1 MDLSASPPAGTKH
14 HHFLS
19 PAHGRNERRMWL
31 VIALTAVTMVAEIV
45 GGYWLGSMAL
55 LADGWHMASHA
66 GALGL
71 AAAAYGIA
79 RARAADPRF
88 SLGTGKVGDLAAFA
102 SAIALGL
109 MALLIAIESVDRLI
123 APQAIHFREAM
134 LVAVVG
140 LLVNL
145 ASAWLLGHD
154 HGHDHGH
161 GHTHGHDHHGHDHD
175 HDDHGHH
182 DDTHG
187 HHRDHNLA
195 AAYVHVLADALTS
208 VLAIAALAAGWLWG
222 WGWLDPL
229 MGLVGAA
236 VIARWAW
243 GLARDTARVLLDMTP
258 DLDLLA
264 QARRA
269 LESDTDEVTDLHIW
283 RVGPGHLASMI
294 TIVSSRPQPPHVYQE
309 KLRGLAPLSHVTIE
323 VHPRGADPAAAPADS
338 LS

>member
-1 MDLSASPPAGTKH
+1 MTMDLPADPPAGTKQ

-31 VIALTAVTMVAEIV
+31 VIGLTAVTMVAEIV

-71 AAAAYGIA
+71 AALAYGVA
-79 RARAADPRF
+79 RARATDPRF

-161 GHTHGHDHHGHDHD
+161 KHGDDHRN
-175 HDDHGHH
+175 HGHH
-182 DDTHG
+182 DHHDHD
-187 HHRDHNLA
+187 HHRDHNLT

-264 QARRA
+264 QVRQA
-269 LESDTDEVTDLHIW
+269 LESDADAVTDLHIW

-323 VHPRGADPAAAPADS
+323 VHPRGADPATNPADS